1 MSSLKCQRLLALSPL
16 LPFFFS
22 FFLLPPSSL
31 HTLSSLYLPPFLLP
45 PHSLQ
50 CDEPGCEAAF
60 KKHSKLAL
68 HKTRHLDDP
77 KPFKL
82 VTNFSKDTSLHGSS
96 LHAYLCTHKHTH
108 TQTHTNTHRCTHD
121 GCSSA
126 FDIPSA
132 LKRHLKTHEGTH

>member
-1 MSSLKCQRLLALSPL
+1 MCNSGLPLGYVQSEVPTASRALSPSTL
-16 LPFFFS
+16 LLS
-22 FFLLPPSSL
+22 FFLPPPSSL

-45 PHSLQ
+45 PPSLQ

-96 LHAYLCTHKHTH
+96 LHAYLCTHKHKH
-108 TQTHTNTHRCTHD
+108 TQVYTR
-121 GCSSA
+121 GLLFSV
-126 FDIPSA
+126 
-132 LKRHLKTHEGTH
+132 